1 MKTEIMFQNKIN
13 SLFFIVAVIYIG
25 LAVVGG
31 ARAYSP
37 VPFWDMWN
45 GYLEFFTKVS
55 DGQWSAWWAQHNEHR
70 IVLARIFFWLDLT
83 HFGGQGWFLLI
94 VNYVILMLACS
105 LFYIIWKEVESDKEK
120 VWISYFLITW
130 LFLWIQNENLQWGF
144 QSQFILAQLLPLTSF
159 YLFHLSC
166 FEGRKDSRFFALSIF
181 FAILSIGSMAN
192 GILALPLMLVFAV
205 ILKIEWRKILL
216 IGLLSTIIVGLYF
229 YEYKAPGGHG
239 SLRQAILAN
248 PIGLLQYVAVY
259 VGGPFS
265 FGSKSTGLWTATA
278 AGIFLVFSSMYF
290 AWRVL
295 SSNQKDSLQLTLLI
309 FILFVGGSALG
320 TGGGRLV
327 FGVDQALS
335 SRYMTPSLMAW
346 AALFILYYLN
356 SLTIRVWTNKKLW
369 VFLLAILVLM
379 LPQQLMALKS
389 KTEMLYERNMAG
401 LALEL
406 GIKDQ
411 AQIGH
416 VFVSADWTLEIAE
429 KPVQNN
435 YSIFGMEPYKDLRQ
449 KVGTALNEEGLE
461 VKECKGFLDSVEPV
475 DNDNKF
481 VKVRGWLWSEGE
493 MGKHDLIKINDVNN
507 KIVGYGLT
515 GQHRSDVAQKINKNA
530 VEAGFEAYLLAD
542 RQGEMLVVK
551 SSKFNCQLTVSIPTL
566 IFKIIK
572 NKNFEIKPTI
582 SLVAVQ
588 AGNEW
593 IGQDFQKTDL
603 EQMNVFGSF
612 INSDADVGSITLKMK
627 RGDRLYYRTGPV
639 STRQTIEILESNI
652 KPVKLPTSTEWQLFE
667 FLGADLPDVF
677 LAKFTD
683 AGNSWGEWSA
693 IAVKN
698 SKN

>member
-1 MKTEIMFQNKIN
+1 MFQNKIN

-55 DGQWSAWWAQHNEHR
+55 DGQWSAWWTQHNEHR
-70 IVLARIFFWLDLT
+70 IVLARVFFWLDLS
-83 HFGGQGWFLLI
+83 FFDGQVWFLMI
-94 VNYVILMLACS
+94 INYALLALVCF
-105 LFYIIWKEVESDKEK
+105 LFYIIWKEVEPDKEK
-120 VWISYFLITW
+120 AWVGYFLIAW
-130 LFLWIQNENLQWGF
+130 LFLWSQNENLQWGF
-144 QSQFILAQLLPLTSF
+144 QSQFILAQLLPLVSF
-159 YLFHLSC
+159 YFLHLS
-166 FEGRKDSRFFALSIF
+166 FSDKNKEMKFFVAAIF

-192 GILALPLMLVFAV
+192 GILALPLIFVFVLIMKA
-205 ILKIEWRKILL
+205 EWRKIILTGVFSVIF
-216 IGLLSTIIVGLYF
+216 IGMYF
-229 YEYKAPGGHG
+229 YEYNAPVSHG
-239 SLRQAILAN
+239 SLHQAILKN
-248 PIGLLQYVAVY
+248 PIGLLHYMAVY

-265 FGSKSTGLWTATA
+265 FGSKTVGLWMATV
-278 AGIFLVFSSMYF
+278 AGIFFIFSSIYF
-290 AWRVL
+290 AFRVL
-295 SSNQKDSLQLTLLI
+295 SSRQKNSLQLTLLM

-327 FGVDQALS
+327 FGIDQALS

-346 AALFILYYLN
+346 AALFILYYMN
-356 SLTIRVWTNKKLW
+356 SLMARTWSNKKLCGVLSALL
-369 VFLLAILVLM
+369 VFM
-379 LPQQLMALKS
+379 LPQQLMALES
-389 KTEMLYERNMAG
+389 KVESLYERNMAG

-416 VFVSADWTLEIAE
+416 VFASADRTLEMAE
-429 KPVQNN
+429 KPIQRN

-449 KVGTALNEEGLE
+449 KVGRALNEEGLH

-475 DNDNKF
+475 DNDIKF
-481 VKVRGWLWSEGE
+481 VKVKGWLWSEGE
-493 MGKHDLIKINDVNN
+493 IGENDLIEINDVDN

-515 GQHRSDVAQKINKNA
+515 GQYRSDVVQKINKNA
-530 VEAGFEAYLLAD
+530 VEAGFKAYLLAD
-542 RQGEMLVVK
+542 SQGEMLVFK
-551 SSKFNCQLTVSIPTL
+551 SSKYNCQLTTAIPVL
-566 IFKIIK
+566 IFKVMK
-572 NKNFEIKPTI
+572 NNNFEIKPTI

-593 IGQDFQKTDL
+593 VGQDFQKTEFDEMKL
-603 EQMNVFGSF
+603 FGSF
-612 INSDADVGSITLKMK
+612 IDSDADMGSITLKMK

-639 STRQTIEILESNI
+639 SNRQTVEILGSNL
-652 KPVKLPTSTEWQLFE
+652 KPALLPTSIEWQLLEFSNANLPEVFE
-667 FLGADLPDVF
+667 
-677 LAKFTD
+677 AKLTD
-683 AGNSWGEWSA
+683 AGNGWGEWSA